1 MLITDLEGGE
11 EVRTGMQF
19 GSVRLAHA
27 AMVVVAIASDQK
39 CAKSS
44 KTDLCFALK

>member
-1 MLITDLEGGE
+1 MLITDLEGSE

-19 GSVRLAHA
+19 RSVRLAH

-39 CAKSS
+39 CEKSS
-44 KTDLCFALK
+44 KTDRCFVLK